1 MNEQGIN
8 REELRFP
15 SADGRST
22 IRALV
27 WWPALAAGARPRGVV
42 QVIHG
47 MAEHV
52 ERYGALACLFAAHG
66 FVVCGDDHAGH
77 GASCDPDSYG
87 CLPARGGAEALV
99 ADEHTLRRLM
109 TERVGA
115 YVPYLLLGHSLG
127 SYIAR
132 VYLAERGEGLAG
144 VVLSGTGTLP
154 VAVSWA
160 GHARARRTR
169 AAGLGRGSVRV
180 AGPLPVA
187 LVWAGHALARLTCA
201 ARGEDYRSKLLDGM
215 GVGGYARAVPG
226 PTGCEWLSHNEKN
239 VATYVADSRCG
250 FMFSAGGYAA
260 VTKLTARA
268 CSLAWARRAPHDV
281 PLLFVSGAEDPVGDN
296 GRGVRAAAELA
307 RRAGQRHVDVRI
319 YEGMRHEIFNEDD
332 GGRVMADVLS
342 WVEERL
348 GTDEKGR

>member
-1 MNEQGIN
+1 MDEQGIN

-27 WWPALAAGARPRGVV
+27 WWPALAAGTRARGVV

-52 ERYGALACLFAAHG
+52 ERYDALARLFASRG

-77 GASCDPDSYG
+77 GASCDPDGYG

-99 ADEHTLRRLM
+99 ADEHTLRRLV
-109 TERVGA
+109 TERMGSDA
-115 YVPYLLLGHSLG
+115 PYLLLGHSLG

-132 VYLAERGEGLAG
+132 VYLAEHGEGLSG

-160 GHARARRTR
+160 GHA
-169 AAGLGRGSVRV
+169 
-180 AGPLPVA
+180 
-187 LVWAGHALARLTCA
+187 LARLICA
-201 ARGEDYRSKLLDGM
+201 VRGEKYRSKLLDGM
-215 GVGGYARAVPG
+215 GVGAYARAVPG
-226 PTGCEWLSHNEKN
+226 PSGCEWLSHNEKN
-239 VATYVADSRCG
+239 VATYVADPRCG

-307 RRAGQRHVDVRI
+307 RRAGQRHVDVHI

-348 GTDEKGR
+348 GADEKGR

>member
-1 MNEQGIN
+1 MDEQGIN

-27 WWPALAAGARPRGVV
+27 WWPALAAGTRARGVV

-52 ERYGALACLFAAHG
+52 ERYDALARLFASRG

-77 GASCDPDSYG
+77 GASCDPDGYG

-99 ADEHTLRRLM
+99 ADEHTLRRLV
-109 TERVGA
+109 TERMGSDA
-115 YVPYLLLGHSLG
+115 PYLLLGHSLG

-132 VYLAERGEGLAG
+132 VYLAEHGEGLVG

-160 GHARARRTR
+160 GHA
-169 AAGLGRGSVRV
+169 
-180 AGPLPVA
+180 
-187 LVWAGHALARLTCA
+187 LARLICA
-201 ARGEDYRSKLLDGM
+201 VRGEKYRSKLLDGM

-239 VATYVADSRCG
+239 VATYVADPRCG

-307 RRAGQRHVDVRI
+307 RQAGQRHVDMRI

-348 GTDEKGR
+348 GADEKGR

>member
-1 MNEQGIN
+1 MDEQGIN

-27 WWPALAAGARPRGVV
+27 WWPELAAGTRARGVV

-52 ERYGALACLFAAHG
+52 ERYDALARLFASRG

-77 GASCDPDSYG
+77 GASCDPDGYG

-99 ADEHTLRRLM
+99 ADEHTLRRLV
-109 TERVGA
+109 TERMGA
-115 YVPYLLLGHSLG
+115 GAPYLLLGHSLG

-132 VYLAERGEGLAG
+132 VYLAEHGEGLAG
-144 VVLSGTGTLP
+144 VILSGTGTLP

-160 GHARARRTR
+160 GHA
-169 AAGLGRGSVRV
+169 
-180 AGPLPVA
+180 
-187 LVWAGHALARLTCA
+187 LARLICA
-201 ARGEDYRSKLLDGM
+201 VRGEKYRSKLLDGM

-239 VATYVADSRCG
+239 VATYVADPRCG

-348 GTDEKGR
+348 GADEKGR

>member
-1 MNEQGIN
+1 MGGQGIN

-27 WWPALAAGARPRGVV
+27 WWPELAAGARPRGVV

-52 ERYGALACLFAAHG
+52 ERYDALARLFAAHG
-66 FVVCGDDHAGH
+66 IVVCGDDHAGH
-77 GASCDPDSYG
+77 GASCDPSGYG

-99 ADEHTLRRLM
+99 ADEHALRCLV

-115 YVPYLLLGHSLG
+115 DVPYLLLGHSLG

-132 VYLAERGEGLAG
+132 VYLAEHGKGLTG
-144 VVLSGTGTLP
+144 VILSGTGTLP

-160 GHARARRTR
+160 GHA
-169 AAGLGRGSVRV
+169 
-180 AGPLPVA
+180 
-187 LVWAGHALARLTCA
+187 LARLTCA
-201 ARGEDYRSKLLDGM
+201 VRGEDYRSRLLDGM

-239 VATYVADSRCG
+239 VASYVADPRCG

-307 RRAGQRHVDVRI
+307 RRAGQRHVGVRI
-319 YEGMRHEIFNEDD
+319 YEGMRHEIFNEVD

-348 GTDEKGR
+348 GADEKGR

>member
-115 YVPYLLLGHSLG
+115 DVPYLLLGHSLG

-154 VAVSWA
+154 VAVS
-160 GHARARRTR
+160 
-169 AAGLGRGSVRV
+169 
-180 AGPLPVA
+180 
-187 LVWAGHALARLTCA
+187 WAGHALARLTCA

-260 VTKLTARA
+260 VTKLTARS

-319 YEGMRHEIFNEDD
+319 YEGMRHEILNEDD

>member
-1 MNEQGIN
+1 MDEQGIY

-27 WWPALAAGARPRGVV
+27 WWPELAAGARPRGVV

-52 ERYGALACLFAAHG
+52 ERYDALARLFASRG

-77 GASCDPDSYG
+77 GASCDPDGYG

-99 ADEHTLRRLM
+99 ADEHTLRRLV
-109 TERVGA
+109 TERMGSDA
-115 YVPYLLLGHSLG
+115 PYLLLGHSLG

-132 VYLAERGEGLAG
+132 VYLAEHGEGLAG
-144 VVLSGTGTLP
+144 VILSGTGTLP

-160 GHARARRTR
+160 GHA
-169 AAGLGRGSVRV
+169 
-180 AGPLPVA
+180 
-187 LVWAGHALARLTCA
+187 LARLICA
-201 ARGEDYRSKLLDGM
+201 VRGEKYRSKLLDGM

-239 VATYVADSRCG
+239 VATYVADPRCG

-307 RRAGQRHVDVRI
+307 RRAGQRHVDMRI

-348 GTDEKGR
+348 GAGEKGR

>member
-1 MNEQGIN
+1 MDEQGIY

-27 WWPALAAGARPRGVV
+27 WWPALAAGTRARGVV

-52 ERYGALACLFAAHG
+52 ERYDALARLFASRG

-77 GASCDPDSYG
+77 GASCDPDGYG

-99 ADEHTLRRLM
+99 ADEHTLRRLV
-109 TERVGA
+109 TERMGSDA
-115 YVPYLLLGHSLG
+115 PYLLLGHSLG

-132 VYLAERGEGLAG
+132 VYLAEHGEGLAG
-144 VVLSGTGTLP
+144 VILSGTGTLP

-160 GHARARRTR
+160 GHA
-169 AAGLGRGSVRV
+169 
-180 AGPLPVA
+180 
-187 LVWAGHALARLTCA
+187 LARLICA
-201 ARGEDYRSKLLDGM
+201 VRGEKYRSKLLDGM

-239 VATYVADSRCG
+239 VATYVADPRCG

-307 RRAGQRHVDVRI
+307 RRAGQRHVDMRI

-348 GTDEKGR
+348 GADEKGR

>member
-1 MNEQGIN
+1 MDEQGIN
-8 REELRFP
+8 REELSFP

-27 WWPALAAGARPRGVV
+27 WWPALAAGTRARGVV

-52 ERYGALACLFAAHG
+52 ERYDALARLFASRG

-77 GASCDPDSYG
+77 GASCDPSGYG

-99 ADEHTLRRLM
+99 ADEHALRRLV

-115 YVPYLLLGHSLG
+115 DVPYLLLGHSLG

-132 VYLAERGEGLAG
+132 VYLAEHGEGLAG
-144 VVLSGTGTLP
+144 VILSGTGTLP

-160 GHARARRTR
+160 GHA
-169 AAGLGRGSVRV
+169 
-180 AGPLPVA
+180 
-187 LVWAGHALARLTCA
+187 LARLICA
-201 ARGEDYRSKLLDGM
+201 VRGEKYRSKLLDGM

-239 VATYVADSRCG
+239 VATYVADPRCG

-307 RRAGQRHVDVRI
+307 RRAGQRHVDMRI

-348 GTDEKGR
+348 GADEKGR

>member
-1 MNEQGIN
+1 MDEQGIN

-27 WWPALAAGARPRGVV
+27 WWPELAAGARPRGVV

-52 ERYGALACLFAAHG
+52 ERYDALARLFASRG

-77 GASCDPDSYG
+77 GASCDPDGYG

-99 ADEHTLRRLM
+99 ADEHTLRRLV
-109 TERVGA
+109 TERMGA
-115 YVPYLLLGHSLG
+115 DAPYLLLGHSLG

-132 VYLAERGEGLAG
+132 VYLAEHGEGLAG
-144 VVLSGTGTLP
+144 VILSGTGTLP

-160 GHARARRTR
+160 GHA
-169 AAGLGRGSVRV
+169 
-180 AGPLPVA
+180 
-187 LVWAGHALARLTCA
+187 LARLICA
-201 ARGEDYRSKLLDGM
+201 VRGEKYRSKLLDGM

-239 VATYVADSRCG
+239 VATYVADPRCG

-307 RRAGQRHVDVRI
+307 RRAGQRHVDVHI

-348 GTDEKGR
+348 GADEKGR

>member
-22 IRALV
+22 IRALF

-99 ADEHTLRRLM
+99 ADEHTLRRLV
-109 TERVGA
+109 TERMGSDA
-115 YVPYLLLGHSLG
+115 PYLLLGHSLG

-132 VYLAERGEGLAG
+132 VYLAEHGEGLSG

-160 GHARARRTR
+160 GHA
-169 AAGLGRGSVRV
+169 
-180 AGPLPVA
+180 
-187 LVWAGHALARLTCA
+187 LARLICA
-201 ARGEDYRSKLLDGM
+201 VRGEKYRSKLLDGM

-239 VATYVADSRCG
+239 VATYVADPRCG

-307 RRAGQRHVDVRI
+307 RRAGQRHVDMRI

-348 GTDEKGR
+348 GADEKGR

>member
-1 MNEQGIN
+1 MDEQGIN

-27 WWPALAAGARPRGVV
+27 WWPALAAGTRARGVV

-52 ERYGALACLFAAHG
+52 ERYDALARLFASRG

-77 GASCDPDSYG
+77 GASCDPDGYG

-99 ADEHTLRRLM
+99 ADEHTLRRLV
-109 TERVGA
+109 TERMGA
-115 YVPYLLLGHSLG
+115 DAPYLLLGHSLG

-132 VYLAERGEGLAG
+132 VYLAEHGEGLAG
-144 VVLSGTGTLP
+144 VILSGTGTLP

-160 GHARARRTR
+160 GHA
-169 AAGLGRGSVRV
+169 
-180 AGPLPVA
+180 
-187 LVWAGHALARLTCA
+187 LARLICA
-201 ARGEDYRSKLLDGM
+201 VRGEKYRSKLLDGM

-239 VATYVADSRCG
+239 VATYVADPRCG

-307 RRAGQRHVDVRI
+307 RRAGQRHVDMRI

-348 GTDEKGR
+348 GADEKGR

>member
-1 MNEQGIN
+1 MDGQTIN

-15 SADGRST
+15 SADGRYV

-27 WWPALAAGARPRGVV
+27 WWPALAAGVRPRGVV

-115 YVPYLLLGHSLG
+115 DVPYLLLGHSLG

-154 VAVSWA
+154 VAVS
-160 GHARARRTR
+160 
-169 AAGLGRGSVRV
+169 
-180 AGPLPVA
+180 
-187 LVWAGHALARLTCA
+187 WAGHALARLTCA

-319 YEGMRHEIFNEDD
+319 YEGMRHEILNEDD
-332 GGRVMADVLS
+332 GGCVMADVLS

>member
-1 MNEQGIN
+1 MDEQGIN

-27 WWPALAAGARPRGVV
+27 WWPALAAGTRARGVV

-52 ERYGALACLFAAHG
+52 KRYDALARLFASRG

-99 ADEHTLRRLM
+99 ADEHTLRRLV
-109 TERVGA
+109 TERVGSDA
-115 YVPYLLLGHSLG
+115 PHLLLGHSLG

-132 VYLAERGEGLAG
+132 VYLAEYGEGLAG
-144 VVLSGTGTLP
+144 VILSGTGTLP

-160 GHARARRTR
+160 GHA
-169 AAGLGRGSVRV
+169 
-180 AGPLPVA
+180 
-187 LVWAGHALARLTCA
+187 LARLICA
-201 ARGEDYRSKLLDGM
+201 VRGEKYRSKLLDGM

-239 VATYVADSRCG
+239 VATYVADPRCG

-348 GTDEKGR
+348 GAGEKGR

>member
-1 MNEQGIN
+1 MDEQGIN

-27 WWPALAAGARPRGVV
+27 WWPALAAGTRARGVV

-52 ERYGALACLFAAHG
+52 ERYDALARLFASRG

-77 GASCDPDSYG
+77 GASCDPDGYG

-99 ADEHTLRRLM
+99 ADEHTLRRLV
-109 TERVGA
+109 TERMGSDA
-115 YVPYLLLGHSLG
+115 PYLLLGHSLG

-132 VYLAERGEGLAG
+132 VYLAEHGEGLAG
-144 VVLSGTGTLP
+144 VILSGTGTLP

-160 GHARARRTR
+160 GHA
-169 AAGLGRGSVRV
+169 
-180 AGPLPVA
+180 
-187 LVWAGHALARLTCA
+187 LARLICA
-201 ARGEDYRSKLLDGM
+201 VRGEKYRSKLLDGM
-215 GVGGYARAVPG
+215 GVGGYARAAPG

-239 VATYVADSRCG
+239 VATYVADPRCG

-307 RRAGQRHVDVRI
+307 RRAGQRHVDMRI

-348 GTDEKGR
+348 GADEKGR

>member
-1 MNEQGIN
+1 MDEQGIN

-27 WWPALAAGARPRGVV
+27 WWPELAAGTRARGVV

-52 ERYGALACLFAAHG
+52 ERYDALARLFASRG

-77 GASCDPDSYG
+77 GASCDPDGYG

-99 ADEHTLRRLM
+99 ADEHTLRRLV
-109 TERVGA
+109 TERMGSDA
-115 YVPYLLLGHSLG
+115 PYLLLGHSLG

-132 VYLAERGEGLAG
+132 VYLAEHGEGLSG

-160 GHARARRTR
+160 GHA
-169 AAGLGRGSVRV
+169 
-180 AGPLPVA
+180 
-187 LVWAGHALARLTCA
+187 LARLICA
-201 ARGEDYRSKLLDGM
+201 VRGEKYRSKLLDGM

-239 VATYVADSRCG
+239 VATYVADPRCG

-319 YEGMRHEIFNEDD
+319 YEGMRHEIFNEVD

>member
-1 MNEQGIN
+1 MDEQGIN

-27 WWPALAAGARPRGVV
+27 WWPELAAGTRARGVV

-52 ERYGALACLFAAHG
+52 ERYDALARLFASRG

-99 ADEHTLRRLM
+99 ADEHTLRRLV
-109 TERVGA
+109 TERMGA
-115 YVPYLLLGHSLG
+115 DAPYLLLGHSLG

-132 VYLAERGEGLAG
+132 VYLAEHGEGLAG
-144 VVLSGTGTLP
+144 VILSGTGTLP

-160 GHARARRTR
+160 GHA
-169 AAGLGRGSVRV
+169 
-180 AGPLPVA
+180 
-187 LVWAGHALARLTCA
+187 LARLICA
-201 ARGEDYRSKLLDGM
+201 VRGEKYRSKLLDGM

-239 VATYVADSRCG
+239 VATYVADPRCG

-307 RRAGQRHVDVRI
+307 RRAGQRHVDMRI

-348 GTDEKGR
+348 GADEKGR

>member
-1 MNEQGIN
+1 MDEQGIN

-27 WWPALAAGARPRGVV
+27 WWPELAAGARPRGVV

-52 ERYGALACLFAAHG
+52 ERYDALARLFASRG

-99 ADEHTLRRLM
+99 ADEHTLRRLV

-115 YVPYLLLGHSLG
+115 DAPYLLLGHSLG

-132 VYLAERGEGLAG
+132 VYLAEHGEGLAG

-160 GHARARRTR
+160 GHA
-169 AAGLGRGSVRV
+169 
-180 AGPLPVA
+180 
-187 LVWAGHALARLTCA
+187 LARLTCA
-201 ARGEDYRSKLLDGM
+201 VRGEKYRSKLLDGM

-239 VATYVADSRCG
+239 VATYVADPSCG

-268 CSLAWARRAPHDV
+268 CSLAWARRAPYDV

-307 RRAGQRHVDVRI
+307 RRAGQMHVDVRI
-319 YEGMRHEIFNEDD
+319 YEGMRHEIFNEVDS
-332 GGRVMADVLS
+332 GRVMADVLS

-348 GTDEKGR
+348 GADEKGC

>member
-1 MNEQGIN
+1 MDEQGIN

-27 WWPALAAGARPRGVV
+27 WWPELAAGTRARGVV

-52 ERYGALACLFAAHG
+52 ERYDALARLFASRG

-77 GASCDPDSYG
+77 GASCDPDGYG

-99 ADEHTLRRLM
+99 ADEHTLRRLV
-109 TERVGA
+109 TERMGA
-115 YVPYLLLGHSLG
+115 DAPYLLLGHSLG

-132 VYLAERGEGLAG
+132 VYLAEHGEGLAG
-144 VVLSGTGTLP
+144 VILSGTGTLP

-160 GHARARRTR
+160 GHA
-169 AAGLGRGSVRV
+169 
-180 AGPLPVA
+180 
-187 LVWAGHALARLTCA
+187 LARLICA
-201 ARGEDYRSKLLDGM
+201 VRGEKYRSKLLDGM

-239 VATYVADSRCG
+239 VATYVADPRCG

-307 RRAGQRHVDVRI
+307 RRAGQRHVDMRI

-348 GTDEKGR
+348 GADEKGR

>member
-1 MNEQGIN
+1 MDEQGIN

-27 WWPALAAGARPRGVV
+27 WWPALAAGTRARGVV

-52 ERYGALACLFAAHG
+52 ERYDALARLFASRG

-77 GASCDPDSYG
+77 GASCDPDGYG

-99 ADEHTLRRLM
+99 ADEHTLRRLV
-109 TERVGA
+109 TERMGSDA
-115 YVPYLLLGHSLG
+115 PYLLLGHSLG

-132 VYLAERGEGLAG
+132 VYLAEHGEGLSG

-160 GHARARRTR
+160 GHA
-169 AAGLGRGSVRV
+169 
-180 AGPLPVA
+180 
-187 LVWAGHALARLTCA
+187 LARLICA
-201 ARGEDYRSKLLDGM
+201 VRGEKYRSKLLDGM

-239 VATYVADSRCG
+239 VATYVADPRCG

-307 RRAGQRHVDVRI
+307 RQAGQRHVDVHI
-319 YEGMRHEIFNEDD
+319 YEGMRHEIFNEDG

-348 GTDEKGR
+348 GADEKGR

>member
-1 MNEQGIN
+1 MDEQGIN

-27 WWPALAAGARPRGVV
+27 WWPALAAGTRARGVV

-52 ERYGALACLFAAHG
+52 ERYDALARLFASRG

-77 GASCDPDSYG
+77 GASCDPDGYG

-99 ADEHTLRRLM
+99 ADEHTLRRLV
-109 TERVGA
+109 TERMGSDA
-115 YVPYLLLGHSLG
+115 PYLLLGHSLG

-132 VYLAERGEGLAG
+132 VYLAEHGEGLAG
-144 VVLSGTGTLP
+144 VILSGTGTLP

-160 GHARARRTR
+160 GHA
-169 AAGLGRGSVRV
+169 
-180 AGPLPVA
+180 
-187 LVWAGHALARLTCA
+187 LARLICA
-201 ARGEDYRSKLLDGM
+201 VRGEKYRSKLLDGM

-239 VATYVADSRCG
+239 VATYVADPRCG

-307 RRAGQRHVDVRI
+307 RRAGQRHVDMRI

-348 GTDEKGR
+348 GADEKGR

>member
-1 MNEQGIN
+1 MDEQGIN

-27 WWPALAAGARPRGVV
+27 WWPELAASARPRGVV

-52 ERYGALACLFAAHG
+52 ERYDALACLFASRG

-99 ADEHTLRRLM
+99 ADEHTLRRLV
-109 TERVGA
+109 TERMGSDA
-115 YVPYLLLGHSLG
+115 PHLLLGHSLG

-132 VYLAERGEGLAG
+132 VYLAEHGEGLSG

-160 GHARARRTR
+160 GHA
-169 AAGLGRGSVRV
+169 
-180 AGPLPVA
+180 
-187 LVWAGHALARLTCA
+187 LARLICA
-201 ARGEDYRSKLLDGM
+201 VRGEKYRSKLLDGM
-215 GVGGYARAVPG
+215 GVGAYARAVPG
-226 PTGCEWLSHNEKN
+226 PSGCEWLSHNEKN
-239 VATYVADSRCG
+239 VATYVADPRCG

-307 RRAGQRHVDVRI
+307 RRAGQRHVDVHI

-348 GTDEKGR
+348 GADEKGR

>member
-115 YVPYLLLGHSLG
+115 DVPYLLLGHSLG

-160 GHARARRTR
+160 GHA
-169 AAGLGRGSVRV
+169 
-180 AGPLPVA
+180 
-187 LVWAGHALARLTCA
+187 LARLTCA
-201 ARGEDYRSKLLDGM
+201 ARGEDYRSKLLDDM

-319 YEGMRHEIFNEDD
+319 YEGMRHEILNEDD

>member
-1 MNEQGIN
+1 MDGQGIN

-27 WWPALAAGARPRGVV
+27 WWPELAAGARPRGVV

-52 ERYGALACLFAAHG
+52 ERYDTLARLFAARG
-66 FVVCGDDHAGH
+66 IVVCGDDHAGH
-77 GASCDPDSYG
+77 GASCDPSGYG

-99 ADEHTLRRLM
+99 ADEHALRRLV

-115 YVPYLLLGHSLG
+115 DVPYLLLGHSLG

-132 VYLAERGEGLAG
+132 VYLAEHGEGLAG

-160 GHARARRTR
+160 GHA
-169 AAGLGRGSVRV
+169 
-180 AGPLPVA
+180 
-187 LVWAGHALARLTCA
+187 LARLTCA
-201 ARGEDYRSKLLDGM
+201 VRGEDYRSKLLDGM

-226 PTGCEWLSHNEKN
+226 RTGCEWLSHNEKN
-239 VATYVADSRCG
+239 VASYVADPRCG

-268 CSLAWARRAPHDV
+268 CSLAWARRGPHDV
-281 PLLFVSGAEDPVGDN
+281 PVLFVSGAEDPVGDN

-332 GGRVMADVLS
+332 GARVMADVLS
-342 WVEERL
+342 WVEGRL
-348 GTDEKGR
+348 GADEKGR

>member
-8 REELRFP
+8 REEPRFP

-115 YVPYLLLGHSLG
+115 DVPYLLLGHSLG

-154 VAVSWA
+154 VAVS
-160 GHARARRTR
+160 
-169 AAGLGRGSVRV
+169 
-180 AGPLPVA
+180 
-187 LVWAGHALARLTCA
+187 WAGHALARLTCA

-307 RRAGQRHVDVRI
+307 RCAGQRHVDVRI

-348 GTDEKGR
+348 GTGEKGR

>member
-1 MNEQGIN
+1 MDEQGIY

-52 ERYGALACLFAAHG
+52 ERYDALARLFASRG

-77 GASCDPDSYG
+77 GASCDPDGYG

-99 ADEHTLRRLM
+99 ADEHTLRRLV
-109 TERVGA
+109 TERMGSDA
-115 YVPYLLLGHSLG
+115 PYLLLGHSLG

-132 VYLAERGEGLAG
+132 VYLAEHGEGLAG
-144 VVLSGTGTLP
+144 VILSGTGTLP

-160 GHARARRTR
+160 GHA
-169 AAGLGRGSVRV
+169 
-180 AGPLPVA
+180 
-187 LVWAGHALARLTCA
+187 LARLICA
-201 ARGEDYRSKLLDGM
+201 VRGEKYRSKLLDGM

-239 VATYVADSRCG
+239 VATYVADPRCG

-307 RRAGQRHVDVRI
+307 RRAGQRHVDMRI

-348 GTDEKGR
+348 GAGEKGR

>member
-1 MNEQGIN
+1 MDEQGIN

-27 WWPALAAGARPRGVV
+27 WWPALAAGTRPQGVV

-52 ERYGALACLFAAHG
+52 ERYDALARLFASRG

-77 GASCDPDSYG
+77 GASCDPDGYG

-99 ADEHTLRRLM
+99 ADEHALRRLM

-115 YVPYLLLGHSLG
+115 DVPYLLLGHSLG

-132 VYLAERGEGLAG
+132 VYLAEHGEGLSG

-160 GHARARRTR
+160 GHA
-169 AAGLGRGSVRV
+169 
-180 AGPLPVA
+180 
-187 LVWAGHALARLTCA
+187 LARLICA
-201 ARGEDYRSKLLDGM
+201 VRGEKYRSKLLDGM
-215 GVGGYARAVPG
+215 GVGAYARAVPG
-226 PTGCEWLSHNEKN
+226 PSGCEWLSHNEKN
-239 VATYVADSRCG
+239 VATYVADPRCG

-319 YEGMRHEIFNEDD
+319 YEGMRHEIFNEVD

-348 GTDEKGR
+348 GADEKGR

>member
-1 MNEQGIN
+1 MDEQGIN

-27 WWPALAAGARPRGVV
+27 WWPALAAGARARGVV

-52 ERYGALACLFAAHG
+52 ERYDALARLFASRG

-77 GASCDPDSYG
+77 GASCDPDGYG

-99 ADEHTLRRLM
+99 ADEHTLRRLV
-109 TERVGA
+109 TERMGSDA
-115 YVPYLLLGHSLG
+115 PYLLLGHSLG

-132 VYLAERGEGLAG
+132 VYLAEHGEGLSG

-160 GHARARRTR
+160 GHA
-169 AAGLGRGSVRV
+169 
-180 AGPLPVA
+180 
-187 LVWAGHALARLTCA
+187 LARLICA
-201 ARGEDYRSKLLDGM
+201 VRGEKYRSKLLDGM

-239 VATYVADSRCG
+239 VATYVADPRCG

-348 GTDEKGR
+348 GADEKGR

>member
-1 MNEQGIN
+1 MDEQGIN

-27 WWPALAAGARPRGVV
+27 WWPELAAGARPRGVV

-52 ERYGALACLFAAHG
+52 ERYDALARLFASRG

-99 ADEHTLRRLM
+99 ADEHTLRRLV

-115 YVPYLLLGHSLG
+115 DAPYLLLGHSLG

-132 VYLAERGEGLAG
+132 VYLAEHGEGLAG

-160 GHARARRTR
+160 GHA
-169 AAGLGRGSVRV
+169 
-180 AGPLPVA
+180 
-187 LVWAGHALARLTCA
+187 LARLTCA
-201 ARGEDYRSKLLDGM
+201 VRGEKYRSKLLDGM

-239 VATYVADSRCG
+239 VATYVADPRCG

-319 YEGMRHEIFNEDD
+319 YEGMRHEIFNEVDS
-332 GGRVMADVLS
+332 GRVMADVLS

-348 GTDEKGR
+348 GADEKGC

>member
-1 MNEQGIN
+1 MDEQGIN

-27 WWPALAAGARPRGVV
+27 WWPALAAGTRARGVV

-52 ERYGALACLFAAHG
+52 ERYDALARLFASRG

-77 GASCDPDSYG
+77 GASCDPDGYG

-99 ADEHTLRRLM
+99 ADEHTLRRLV
-109 TERVGA
+109 TERMGSDA
-115 YVPYLLLGHSLG
+115 PYLLLGHSLG

-132 VYLAERGEGLAG
+132 VYLAEHGEGLSG

-160 GHARARRTR
+160 GHA
-169 AAGLGRGSVRV
+169 
-180 AGPLPVA
+180 
-187 LVWAGHALARLTCA
+187 LARLICA
-201 ARGEDYRSKLLDGM
+201 VRGEKYRSKLLDGM
-215 GVGGYARAVPG
+215 GVGAYARAVPG
-226 PTGCEWLSHNEKN
+226 PSGCEWLSHNEKN
-239 VATYVADSRCG
+239 VATYVADPRCG

-296 GRGVRAAAELA
+296 GCGVRAAAELA

-348 GTDEKGR
+348 GADEKGR

>member
-1 MNEQGIN
+1 MDEQGIN

-27 WWPALAAGARPRGVV
+27 WWPALAAGTRARGVV

-52 ERYGALACLFAAHG
+52 ERYDALARLFASRG

-77 GASCDPDSYG
+77 GASCDPDGYG

-99 ADEHTLRRLM
+99 ADEHTLRRLV
-109 TERVGA
+109 TERMGA
-115 YVPYLLLGHSLG
+115 DAPYLLLGHSLG

-132 VYLAERGEGLAG
+132 VYLAEHGEGLAG
-144 VVLSGTGTLP
+144 VILSGTGTLP

-160 GHARARRTR
+160 GHA
-169 AAGLGRGSVRV
+169 
-180 AGPLPVA
+180 
-187 LVWAGHALARLTCA
+187 LARLICA
-201 ARGEDYRSKLLDGM
+201 VRGEKYRSKLLDGM
-215 GVGGYARAVPG
+215 GVGAYARAVPG
-226 PTGCEWLSHNEKN
+226 PSGCEWLSHNEKN
-239 VATYVADSRCG
+239 VATYVADPRCG

-307 RRAGQRHVDVRI
+307 RRAGQRHVDVHI

-348 GTDEKGR
+348 GADEKGR

>member
-1 MNEQGIN
+1 MDEQGIN

-27 WWPALAAGARPRGVV
+27 WWPELAAGARPRGVV

-52 ERYGALACLFAAHG
+52 ERYDALARLFASRG

-99 ADEHTLRRLM
+99 ADEHTLRRLV

-115 YVPYLLLGHSLG
+115 DAPYLLLGHSLG

-132 VYLAERGEGLAG
+132 VYLAEHGEGLAG

-160 GHARARRTR
+160 GHA
-169 AAGLGRGSVRV
+169 
-180 AGPLPVA
+180 
-187 LVWAGHALARLTCA
+187 LARLTCA
-201 ARGEDYRSKLLDGM
+201 VRGEKYRSKLLDGM

-239 VATYVADSRCG
+239 VATYVADPRCG

-319 YEGMRHEIFNEDD
+319 YEGMRHEIFNEVDS
-332 GGRVMADVLS
+332 GRVMADVLS

>member
-1 MNEQGIN
+1 MDEQGIN

-27 WWPALAAGARPRGVV
+27 WWPALAAGTRARGVV

-52 ERYGALACLFAAHG
+52 ERYDALARLFASRG

-99 ADEHTLRRLM
+99 ADEHTLRRLV
-109 TERVGA
+109 TERMGSDA
-115 YVPYLLLGHSLG
+115 PYLLLGHSLG

-132 VYLAERGEGLAG
+132 VYLAEHGEGLAG
-144 VVLSGTGTLP
+144 VILSGTGTLP

-160 GHARARRTR
+160 GHA
-169 AAGLGRGSVRV
+169 
-180 AGPLPVA
+180 
-187 LVWAGHALARLTCA
+187 LARLICA
-201 ARGEDYRSKLLDGM
+201 VRGEKYRSKLLDGM
-215 GVGGYARAVPG
+215 GVGAYARAVPG
-226 PTGCEWLSHNEKN
+226 PSGCEWLSHNEKN
-239 VATYVADSRCG
+239 VATYVADPRCG

-307 RRAGQRHVDVRI
+307 RRAGQRHVDMRI

-348 GTDEKGR
+348 GADEKGR

>member
-109 TERVGA
+109 TERVDA
-115 YVPYLLLGHSLG
+115 DVPYLLLGHSLG

-154 VAVSWA
+154 VAVS
-160 GHARARRTR
+160 
-169 AAGLGRGSVRV
+169 
-180 AGPLPVA
+180 
-187 LVWAGHALARLTCA
+187 WAGHALARLTCA

-348 GTDEKGR
+348 GTGEKGR

>member
-1 MNEQGIN
+1 MDEQGIN

-27 WWPALAAGARPRGVV
+27 WWPALAAGTRARGVV

-52 ERYGALACLFAAHG
+52 ERYDALARLFASRG

-77 GASCDPDSYG
+77 GASCDPDGYG

-99 ADEHTLRRLM
+99 ADEHTLRRLV
-109 TERVGA
+109 TERMGSDA
-115 YVPYLLLGHSLG
+115 PYLLLGHSLG

-132 VYLAERGEGLAG
+132 VYLAEHGEGLAG
-144 VVLSGTGTLP
+144 VILSGTGTLP

-160 GHARARRTR
+160 GHA
-169 AAGLGRGSVRV
+169 
-180 AGPLPVA
+180 
-187 LVWAGHALARLTCA
+187 LARLICA
-201 ARGEDYRSKLLDGM
+201 VRGEKYRSKLLDGM

-239 VATYVADSRCG
+239 VATYVADPRCG

-307 RRAGQRHVDVRI
+307 RRAGQMHVDVRI
-319 YEGMRHEIFNEDD
+319 YEGMRHEIFNEVD

>member
-115 YVPYLLLGHSLG
+115 DVPHLLLGHSLG

-154 VAVSWA
+154 VAVS
-160 GHARARRTR
+160 
-169 AAGLGRGSVRV
+169 
-180 AGPLPVA
+180 
-187 LVWAGHALARLTCA
+187 WAGHALARLTCA